1 MFHAKEGRGCSLN
14 AMKPEVF
21 APLRIPFTKGLD
33 QHFRQAP
40 GTGVD
45 LSSLPESD
53 LVDDGPMEIFP
64 LIIRTETMPK
74 GPPSDISLISRDGEP
89 VDSPLPNWVNAQ
101 MTHAVLEKKD
111 GNYIV
116 KVVKQTIYVEGV
128 RYELQEIYGIENVNG
143 CAAMDGTDVG
153 KECVICLS
161 ELRDTTV
168 LPCRHMV
175 IIIFSI
181 DLAQFPPHFG
191 FVIFFR

>member
-1 MFHAKEGRGCSLN
+1 MT

-33 QHFRQAP
+33 QHFTQAP
-40 GTGVD
+40 GTGVE
-45 LSSLPESD
+45 LSSLAESD
-53 LVDDGPMEIFP
+53 LVDVQGPMETFP
-64 LIIRTETMPK
+64 LIIRTETMPN
-74 GPPSDISLISRDGEP
+74 GPPLDISPSSRDEEP

-175 IIIFSI
+175 I
-181 DLAQFPPHFG
+181 
-191 FVIFFR
+191 